1 MVFVNELIPQEDIE
15 KYGLVALCAKYSKD
29 DSKYV
34 GVKNPNSDRGID
46 WTIDRER
53 DLVNQYG

>member
-1 MVFVNELIPQEDIE
+1 MAFVNELIPQEDIE

-53 DLVNQYG
+53 FG